1 MKPTIITLL
10 FITALLFSSTGF
22 AGNNTVNLVQSGNDN
37 TALIIQEELVN
48 EGFASVIQDG
58 DHNDVVIHQISWG
71 DVSATVAQQN
81 SSQSQAMIIQDDSG
95 SYVDLT
101 QINSTNVTAIIQQD
115 QGPETGYKPILLH
128 QEGSDLL
135 FQATMSG
142 HNRIFARD
150 DGRGQFGANNS
161 AHLIQGGNDSNTIYF
176 RQDGEFNN
184 AVLTQTSLFSEIWF
198 DQNGE
203 QNSTFFEIDSPAYAD
218 IQQAGTSNQIDL
230 FLTGDGGILINQ
242 FGTANVLMGT
252 AQVQMMSPDDF
263 KILQGGNQNMM
274 MLDINNWDGQ
284 IHLTQTGDSGI
295 MSLMQNDG
303 SGLTAELTQSGVN
316 NVMTVSQT
324 GTGNHVIVTQQ

>member
-22 AGNNTVNLVQSGNDN
+22 AGNNTVNLVQSCNDN
-37 TALIIQEELVN
+37 TA
-48 EGFASVIQDG
+48 
-58 DHNDVVIHQISWG
+58 
-71 DVSATVAQQN
+71 
-81 SSQSQAMIIQDDSG
+81 MITQGNSG
-95 SYVDLT
+95 SCVDLT

-115 QGPETGYKPILLH
+115 SGGDPGYKPLLLH
-128 QEGSDLL
+128 QEGSGLL
-135 FQATMSG
+135 FQAAMSG

-161 AHLIQGGNDSNTIYF
+161 AHLIQGGIDVNTIYF

-230 FLTGDGGILINQ
+230 FLTGDDGIFINQ

-252 AQVQMMSPDDF
+252 AQVQMMMSPDDF
-263 KILQGGNQNMM
+263 KIPQGGNQNMM
-274 MLDINNWDGQ
+274 MLDINNWVGQ

-295 MSLMQNDG
+295 MSLMQHDG
-303 SGLTAELTQSGVN
+303 GGLTAELTQSGVN